1 MMNSNVDSQGM
12 GRQIMDILPQLQS
25 ALGLAV
31 FVAVA
36 WSLSEDRGAFPW
48 RTVVAGLALQIA
60 LAAILLGVP
69 DIRAAL
75 LMLNVA
81 VEALQNATAEGTS
94 FVFGFTGG
102 GTPPFD
108 VKNPGALTT
117 IAFSVL
123 PLVIVVSALSAL
135 LWHWRVL
142 QLIVGAFAW
151 ALEKTLAI
159 GGALGVGCAANVF
172 MGMIEAPL
180 LIRPYLEKM
189 TRSELFTLFTCGLAT
204 IAGTVMALF
213 AVLLEPVVPGA
224 IGHIIVASLLSLPAS
239 ILLAKVMIPG
249 DEVTPAN
256 VGVGKLYRSTMDAVA
271 TGAEDGMKI
280 YLNIIAM
287 LVVMI
292 ALVALANIILGNIV
306 VGDAPLSFERIAGWL
321 FAPLVWLV
329 GVPIE
334 EAQAAGSLMGTKVI
348 LNEFIAYL
356 NMAALPPETLSPRS
370 EMLMLYAMCGFANLS
385 SVGMMIA
392 GVSAIAPARREEIVQ
407 LSLWSIIPGN
417 LATCMTGAVVGL
429 LPG

>member
-1 MMNSNVDSQGM
+1 
-12 GRQIMDILPQLQS
+12 MDFLPQAQS
-25 ALGLAV
+25 AIGLAV
-31 FVAVA
+31 FVLIA
-36 WSLSEDRGAFPW
+36 WVLSENRRAFPW
-48 RTVVAGLALQIA
+48 RTVVAGLVLQIA
-60 LAAILLGVP
+60 LAALLLGVP
-69 DIRAAL
+69 AVRSGL
-75 LMLNVA
+75 LSLNVI
-81 VEALQNATAEGTS
+81 VEALQTATAQGTS

-102 GTPPFD
+102 GTPPFE
-108 VKNPGALTT
+108 VKDAGALTT
-117 IAFSVL
+117 IAFTVL

-151 ALEKTLAI
+151 ALEKTLNI

-189 TRSELFTLFTCGLAT
+189 SRSELFTLFTCGLAT

-213 AVLLEPVVPGA
+213 AVLLEPVIPGA
-224 IGHIIVASLLSLPAS
+224 IGHILVASLLSLPAS

-249 DEVTPAN
+249 DAVTPAN

-280 YLNIIAM
+280 YLNIVAM

-292 ALVALANIILGNIV
+292 ALVALADIVLGNV
-306 VGDAPLSFERIAGWL
+306 VLDGAPLSFARIAGWL

-329 GVPIE
+329 GVPFD
-334 EAQAAGSLMGTKVI
+334 EAQAAGSLMGSKVV

-356 NMAALPPETLSPRS
+356 NMAALPPDALSPRS
-370 EMLMLYAMCGFANLS
+370 ELLMLYAMCGFANLS
-385 SVGMMIA
+385 SVGMVIA
-392 GVSAIAPARREEIVQ
+392 GVSAIAPSRRDEIVS